1 MIRRIFKPKA
11 QCLGCRGRQS
21 CSDTA
26 VSWVLLFVGVI
37 ATISVRVVNLALS
50 YGLFWSKLFWY
61 VGVTGFFLY
70 FLYKF
75 REDRTLRRQL
85 SQRRINEKISGG
97 MDLDRDDMEFLRAM
111 TCRLRSNK
119 DAINYFFIFLS
130 SAIVMALAVYEDFI
144 KV

>member
-1 MIRRIFKPKA
+1 MPKIFKPKA
-11 QCLGCRGRQS
+11 KCFACSARQGCR
-21 CSDTA
+21 DTA
-26 VSWVLLFVGVI
+26 FSWVLLFVGVI

-61 VGVTGFFLY
+61 VGVAGFFLY

-75 REDRTLRRQL
+75 REDRELRRQL
-85 SQRRINEKISGG
+85 SERRINEKISGG
-97 MDLDRDDMEFLRAM
+97 MGLDKDDMEFLRTM
-111 TCRLRSNK
+111 TCHLRSSK

-144 KV
+144 KG